1 MFKLALEAKI
11 PILGVTTDDLPNF
24 VAALTILSGRKV
36 VPWPTSKTGQSAL
49 GPYLYWVYDMKEV
62 TLEVYTKLVETENQL
77 VVINPDKPS
86 SLIFEVGIL
95 PTPESMVKDYLL
107 NFMEQEGAD
116 ELYPLLKGLSLKAVS
131 EVVQLTMARTGGLNP
146 KELRRTRTMLG
157 GVVQGLYNVDTAIDF
172 YQRPSEIQ
180 DWINLND
187 KYFLN
192 PKTPPKLM
200 PRGLMLAG
208 SAGVGKSM
216 AAKDIANHFGVPLFR
231 LDISTTLNKFIGES
245 EARVARS
252 LAMVEKESPCVLL
265 LDEVEKIFNGN
276 DDQGVTQR
284 ILSQLLWW
292 LADHTSKVLT
302 VMTTNK
308 LATIPPELYR
318 AGRIDRVVEII
329 KLYGNDIMLFA
340 VKVFKHTV
348 GEQPTNTQYMEL
360 TEALN
365 HGVPM
370 AHSEVAEKV
379 YELIKKNSWVKF

>member
-1 MFKLALEAKI
+1 M
-11 PILGVTTDDLPNF
+11 
-24 VAALTILSGRKV
+24 

-49 GPYLYWVYDMKEV
+49 GPYLYWVYDVREV

-77 VVINPDKPS
+77 VVINADKPS
-86 SLIFEVGIL
+86 SLIFDVGIL

-107 NFMEQEGAD
+107 NFMEEDGANN
-116 ELYPLLKGLSLKAVS
+116 LYPLLKGLSLKAVS
-131 EVVQLTMARTGGLNP
+131 EVVQLTMARTGGLSE
-146 KELRRTRTMLG
+146 KEIRRTRTMLG
-157 GVVQGLYNVDTAIDF
+157 GVVQGLYNVDTTIDF

-180 DWINLND
+180 DWIELND

-216 AAKDIANHFGVPLFR
+216 AAKDIANHFGIPLFR

-252 LAMVEKESPCVLL
+252 LAMVEKEGPCVLL

-292 LADHTSKVLT
+292 LADHSSKVLT
-302 VMTTNK
+302 VMTTNNLK
-308 LATIPPELYR
+308 NIPPELYR
-318 AGRIDRVVEII
+318 AGRIDKVVEIA
-329 KLYGNDIMLFA
+329 KLKGKAVGEFA
-340 VKVFKHTV
+340 ERVFKHIV
-348 GEQPTNTQYMEL
+348 GEEPNSYQKQILWLGCTKD
-360 TEALN
+360 TEAS
-365 HGVPM
+365 
-370 AHSEVAEKV
+370 HSEVAEIV
-379 YELIKKNSWVKF
+379 YTMIKKYSWVKF